1 MNHPQMILISSLLA
15 RVILVELAATNL
27 YLLLLCHFQ
36 DSFFLIFLP
45 LQRFREILLAIPF
58 C

>member
-15 RVILVELAATNL
+15 RVILEELAATHL

-36 DSFFLIFLP
+36 GSFFLIFLP
-45 LQRFREILLAIPF
+45 LQRFHAILLAIPF